1 MDKEMWEDCPY
12 SDLTETRDF
21 EPKNVQYCILR
32 RHSDRSMSLS
42 PAAMSDLAADVLLKG
57 EDPRV
62 LNISL

>member
-1 MDKEMWEDCPY
+1 MWKDCKY

-32 RHSDRSMSLS
+32 RHSDRSMKLS
-42 PAAMSDLAADVLLKG
+42 PAAMNELANDVLVKDK
-57 EDPRV
+57 EPRV